1 MTSNHLLGF
10 RLVHRIDDGGSSLLP
25 IGRDPALGTSTSMA
39 GMLGF
44 SSEVFSL
51 PPSLLP
57 NFGDRLSFTAAR
69 IVSSKFVAFFRT
81 RGGTGLKTDQRAVKS
96 AGGLSAR

>member
-1 MTSNHLLGF
+1 MTSIHLLGF
-10 RLVHRIDDGGSSLLP
+10 RLVHRIDDDASSLLP
-25 IGRDPALGTSTSMA
+25 NGCDPALGTSTSIA
-39 GMLGF
+39 GMLVF
-44 SSEVFSL
+44 SSEVSSL
-51 PPSLLP
+51 PSSLLP

-81 RGGTGLKTDQRAVKS
+81 RGGTGLKTDKRAAMS